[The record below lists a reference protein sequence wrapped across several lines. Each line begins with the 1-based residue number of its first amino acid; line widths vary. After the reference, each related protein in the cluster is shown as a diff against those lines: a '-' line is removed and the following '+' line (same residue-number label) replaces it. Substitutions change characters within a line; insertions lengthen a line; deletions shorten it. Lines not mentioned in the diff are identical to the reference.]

1 MSFIFQSLVITR
13 DFFIK
18 IFLVVFC
25 TMPHFL
31 SSQITVIER
40 TSNNVELIGK
50 ISHTSAFQKSGLSRE
65 LPILDP
71 LIVSNNSDNI
81 SKYKEIRKDAN
92 DTFKT
97 VGLRKMTFIDEEF
110 SASLIYFNDRDKYLL
125 TFKNSEYNYQNESF
139 WISPQTK
146 KDLHEL
152 IVRELNQRHR
162 FKNIEVV
169 LDNNVVL
176 VMSINRKKISFN
188 LWDGYTWI
196 QSYWYREFKVSNLF
210 GN

>member
-1 MSFIFQSLVITR
+1 
-13 DFFIK
+13 
-18 IFLVVFC
+18 
-25 TMPHFL
+25 MPHFL

-40 TSNNVELIGK
+40 KSNNVELIGK

-146 KDLHEL
+146 KDLHGL